1 MRHPSC
7 VRTSPLALLA
17 AFAVVLTLPLP
28 SLAAE
33 ATRILSSFDEGDPFD
48 IDIEVG
54 FRRSQKRSKITH
66 EYHTGEKVADVLAL
80 RYSEV
85 TNEMPMNIRIGLFRD
100 LELNVGASFV
110 FSNNKQWRL
119 PVYTD
124 IDKGEKFDPASS
136 TILNNMLDQWGNI
149 LETPSPIINLD
160 ENNASYHAGLSNID
174 VGLRWA
180 PFSEDRDQY
189 LPTWVLG
196 FRWTIPS
203 ASASKPSQVTTSS
216 DPGDIGDGVHRFT
229 FSTAFSKQF
238 GVFDPYLTAW
248 YSLPL
253 GTSDRYNNC
262 DYADNLAYG
271 GNCSSGYW
279 SEDEVAHEPQHVGGF
294 SIGTEIVPWENKEKD
309 QRISIDIRAEATY
322 FGSGRTYNEL
332 SDALGKLLWTEGYA
346 KLGGSIGINIQPVR
360 YVYLRLDAGLYH
372 EMAHYLTGESTGKD
386 LDGAC
391 RDESIDGA
399 CIDIYT
405 DSPEISP
412 NFDYR
417 YDVPGRRFRVSETN
431 IFTFSFT
438 GRIQF

>member
-160 ENNASYHAGLSNID
+160 EISIVIIGILIIITNKYWLRDDRTIPKFQIVNDNVGFWTVILVAFMVVIVRSFIAYAIPIAWKKELWQSFLLFFTMGIGKALGGILSDKWGARKVGVISTLLCIPFLLAGNNIMIVSIIGVFMFSLTMSITYGMIVNVLQENPGVAFGITTIGLFIGILPVFIYGTLSFGVNAVLII
-174 VGLRWA
+174 VLSVLSACGLR
-180 PFSEDRDQY
+180 Y
-189 LPTWVLG
+189 T
-196 FRWTIPS
+196 
-203 ASASKPSQVTTSS
+203 
-216 DPGDIGDGVHRFT
+216 
-229 FSTAFSKQF
+229 
-238 GVFDPYLTAW
+238 
-248 YSLPL
+248 
-253 GTSDRYNNC
+253 
-262 DYADNLAYG
+262 
-271 GNCSSGYW
+271 
-279 SEDEVAHEPQHVGGF
+279 
-294 SIGTEIVPWENKEKD
+294 
-309 QRISIDIRAEATY
+309 
-322 FGSGRTYNEL
+322 
-332 SDALGKLLWTEGYA
+332 
-346 KLGGSIGINIQPVR
+346 
-360 YVYLRLDAGLYH
+360 LR
-372 EMAHYLTGESTGKD
+372 
-386 LDGAC
+386 
-391 RDESIDGA
+391 
-399 CIDIYT
+399 
-405 DSPEISP
+405 
-412 NFDYR
+412 
-417 YDVPGRRFRVSETN
+417 
-431 IFTFSFT
+431 
-438 GRIQF
+438 